1 MSDRSKMRAAL
12 IQFDEAWTHLNHELA
27 AEVRGNPYAVPPVQ
41 AFMLRTLDYWGPQR
55 MSDLAGYLDV
65 TLGGCTTLV
74 DRALEDGLVERERDA
89 ADRRVVWVK
98 LSEKGERVLAEMRGA
113 RAEILARHFSAWPAE
128 DVRELLGLLG
138 QISEKILARRRTGDH
153 IPTENVIRR

>member
-1 MSDRSKMRAAL
+1 MNDQAKMRAAL
-12 IQFDEAWTHLNHELA
+12 IQFDEAWTQLNHELA

-74 DRALEDGLVERERDA
+74 DRALEDDLVERERDA

-98 LSEKGERVLAEMRGA
+98 LSPKGERVLTEMREA
-113 RAEILARHFSAWPAE
+113 RAAILARHFSAWPAE
-128 DVRELLGLLG
+128 DVHELIWLLS
-138 QISEKILARRRTGDH
+138 QISEKILARQKTGDKL
-153 IPTENVIRR
+153 PT